1 LKSTSLSKTCQSQS
15 SAFSDIKNKKG
26 SSPGKFGD
34 FVGYSLTRRGGLI
47 KMVGHTRRNFLKMGL
62 KSALAAGI
70 GTSLFLGCA
79 GHGKGKKSL
88 DEVLSR
94 DYYATLTKDWDPI
107 YGPPLQWF
115 SRYGGPG
122 DFHGH
127 IRGNA
132 SPGLDYDIPMFTP
145 IVPMTSSYLR
155 QRTRDWKETLYV
167 MLADAFNPAY
177 RVVYAHLE
185 EAFLNEKFL
194 ISGDVMKYLGE
205 GVRALGRGEIVAL
218 SGNSGLG
225 PVEYRWVQPP
235 HLHLSLYYINFKSN
249 TMAYLDP
256 EKHGIDG
263 GKPVFWDGETPLD
276 CEANKRLLKLELT
289 LNKFKE
295 ELDRWPKNSDVE
307 ELKGQLI
314 EYYHLLGEARG
325 RKILDSRHFQDIRAL
340 LRSVTLEER
349 SYRPGTRPYS
359 MMLKILGYST
369 DENQKIILT
378 LPFIAP
384 GLEPL
389 YRKAVYEEGGFF
401 NLVPNEK

>member
-1 LKSTSLSKTCQSQS
+1 VSIADFGADCGALRHQT
-15 SAFSDIKNKKG
+15 NKKV
-26 SSPGKFGD
+26 SPPGKFED
-34 FVGYSLTRRGGLI
+34 FVGYSLNKRKYSI
-47 KMVGHTRRNFLKMGL
+47 KMAGYTRRNFLKKGL
-62 KSALAAGI
+62 KFAVAAGI
-70 GTSLFLGCA
+70 GSSLFSGCTGLG
-79 GHGKGKKSL
+79 KVKKTL
-88 DEVLSR
+88 DEVLRHDS
-94 DYYATLTKDWDPI
+94 YAALTKDWDPI

-122 DFHGH
+122 DFQGH

-132 SPGLDYDIPMFTP
+132 TPGLDYDVPMSTP

-167 MLADAFNPAY
+167 MLADTFNPAY

-185 EAFLNEKFL
+185 DTFLNEKFL

-235 HLHLSLYYINFKSN
+235 HLHISLYYINFKSN
-249 TMAYLDP
+249 AMVYLDP

-263 GKPVFWDGETPLD
+263 GKPVFWDGETRLD
-276 CEANKRLLKLELT
+276 GAADKRLSKLEST
-289 LNKFKE
+289 LRSFGE
-295 ELDRWPKNSDVE
+295 ELDGWPKGSDVE
-307 ELKGQLI
+307 ELRGQLM
-314 EYYHLLGEARG
+314 EYYHLLGDVKG
-325 RKILDSRHFQDIRAL
+325 RKILDSRHFQGLRAL
-340 LRSVTLEER
+340 LRKATLEER
-349 SYRPGTRPYS
+349 RYRPGTRAYS

-384 GLEPL
+384 GLEAF
-389 YRKAVYEEGGFF
+389 YRKAIYEEGGFF
-401 NLVPNEK
+401 NLVPDEK